1 MLKNKLYVLFYDIL
15 GNWLDVSKNF
25 LPNSNSIQNIVCIKS
40 IVNSNHSKALVSLIN
55 LDGEMKSFIFNI
67 DNKKIS
73 DIHLNQYFSK
83 DNACKRNYYGLNLFY
98 LKSNEEYINSCID
111 LQENLLIEF
120 YDKNFNLYN
129 YKIINKNIDFGYS
142 ILYSNCTQKYFFF
155 SNEEPFK
162 LLEGDDEELEEIKK
176 MQILKIV

>member
-129 YKIINKNIDFGYS
+129 YKNIDFGYS